1 MNQQELE
8 SVLASLNLS
17 AIHYFDSVGS
27 TNDEAMTW
35 TKNGAN
41 DLSLVV
47 ADEQT
52 MGRGRLDRPW
62 FTPPRTALAF
72 SLILRPTHAEKKL
85 LSRIVGLAALALTDV
100 LQTLGLEPLIKWPN
114 DILLN
119 GRKLAG
125 ILVEASWFQEE
136 AQSIVIGMGVNISK
150 RAVPATDILG
160 FPATSLEN
168 MLGYV
173 PDRNIILHSILANI
187 IALRPH
193 MGTDSFMSSWEK
205 KLAYYGRQVR
215 VEMGGEKSVSGK
227 VIGLESDGSLKLRDD
242 DGKTISVRFGD
253 VRLRLFA

>member
-8 SVLASLNLS
+8 SVLANLNLG
-17 AIHYFDSVGS
+17 AIRFFDSIGS
-27 TNDEAMTW
+27 TNDEAMAW
-35 TKNGAN
+35 VKKGAG

-72 SLILRPTHAEKKL
+72 SLILRPSYTEKPL
-85 LSRIVGLAALALTDV
+85 LPRMVGLAALALADV
-100 LQTLGLEPLIKWPN
+100 LQTLDLTPQIKWPN

-125 ILVEASWFQEE
+125 ILIEATWFEE
-136 AQSIVIGMGVNISK
+136 EVQSIVIGMGVNIAK
-150 RAVPATDILG
+150 AAVPTTDILG

-168 MLGYV
+168 MLGYI
-173 PDRNIILHSILANI
+173 PDRNVILHAILANL

-193 MGTDSFMSSWEK
+193 MGTDAFMSSWEK

-227 VIGLESDGSLKLRDD
+227 VIGLESDGSLKLRGD

>member
-1 MNQQELE
+1 VNQQELE
-8 SVLASLNLS
+8 TMLSNLNLK
-17 AIHYFDSVGS
+17 AIRFFDSIGS
-27 TNDEAMTW
+27 TNDEALAW
-35 TKNGAN
+35 AKAGAG
-41 DLSLVV
+41 DFSLVV

-52 MGRGRLDRPW
+52 LGRGRLDRKW

-72 SLILRPTHAEKKL
+72 SLILRPTYDEKSI
-85 LSRIVGLAALALTDV
+85 LSRTVGLAALALADV
-100 LQTLGLEPLIKWPN
+100 LQSLNLNPQIKWPN

-125 ILVEASWFQEE
+125 ILVEATWSEDE
-136 AQSIVIGMGVNISK
+136 VNSLVIGMGVNIAK
-150 RAVPATDILG
+150 AAVPTTDILG

-168 MLGYV
+168 MLGYI
-173 PDRNIILHSILANI
+173 PDRNVLLHAILANV

-193 MGTDSFMSSWEK
+193 LGTDAFMSTWEK

-227 VIGLESDGSLKLRDD
+227 VIGLEMDGSLRLQGD
-242 DGKTISVRFGD
+242 DGKSIAVRFED

>member
-8 SVLASLNLS
+8 SVLANLNLS
-17 AIHYFDSVGS
+17 AIHYFTSIGS
-27 TNDEAMTW
+27 TNDEALEW
-35 TKNGAN
+35 AKNGAH

-47 ADEQT
+47 AEEQT

-62 FTPPRTALAF
+62 FTPPKTALAF
-72 SLILRPTHAEKKL
+72 SLILRPSDAEKPL
-85 LSRIVGLAALALTDV
+85 LSRIVGLAALALADV
-100 LQTLGLEPLIKWPN
+100 LQTLNLDPQIKWPN

-125 ILVEASWFQEE
+125 ILIEAVWFEDE
-136 AQSIVIGMGVNISK
+136 VQSMVVGMGVNISK
-150 RAVPATDILG
+150 GAVPTTDILG
-160 FPATSLEN
+160 FPATSLES

-173 PDRNIILHSILANI
+173 PDRNVILHAIIANI

-193 MGTDSFMSSWEK
+193 MGTDAFISSWEK

-215 VEMGGEKSVSGK
+215 VEMGGEKSVSGE
-227 VIGLESDGSLKLRDD
+227 VIGLESDGSLKIRDD
-242 DGKTISVRFGD
+242 HGKIIPVRFGD

>member
-8 SVLASLNLS
+8 SVLANLNLS
-17 AIHYFDSVGS
+17 EIRYFDSIGS
-27 TNDEAMTW
+27 TNDEAMAW
-35 TKNGAN
+35 AKNGAR

-52 MGRGRLDRPW
+52 LGRGRLDRPW

-72 SLILRPTHAEKKL
+72 SLILRPSSAEKPL
-85 LSRIVGLAALALTDV
+85 LSRIVGLAALALADV
-100 LQTLGLEPLIKWPN
+100 LQTLNLNPQIKWPN

-125 ILVEASWFQEE
+125 ILIEATWFEDEVQN
-136 AQSIVIGMGVNISK
+136 IVIGMGINIAK
-150 RAVPATDILG
+150 TAVPATDILG
-160 FPATSLEN
+160 FPATSLED
-168 MLGYV
+168 MLGYI
-173 PDRNIILHSILANI
+173 PDRSIILHAILANI

-227 VIGLESDGSLKLRDD
+227 VIGLESDGSLKIRSD

>member
-1 MNQQELE
+1 MNQKELE
-8 SVLASLNLS
+8 SVLATLNLKELRF
-17 AIHYFDSVGS
+17 FDSTGS
-27 TNDEAMTW
+27 TNDEALAW
-35 TKNGAN
+35 AKNGAG

-52 MGRGRLDRPW
+52 LGRGRLDRPW
-62 FTPPRTALAF
+62 FTPPKTALAF
-72 SLILRPTHAEKKL
+72 SLILRPTHEEKPL
-85 LSRIVGLAALALTDV
+85 LSRMVGLAALALSDV
-100 LQTLGLEPLIKWPN
+100 LQTLNLDPQIKWPN
-114 DILLN
+114 DVMLN

-125 ILVEASWFQEE
+125 ILIEATWVEDEVNSL
-136 AQSIVIGMGVNISK
+136 VIGMGINVAK
-150 RAVPATDILG
+150 AAVPATDILG

-173 PDRNIILHSILANI
+173 PDRKVLLHAILANI

-193 MGTDSFMSSWEK
+193 LGTDSFMSAWEK

-227 VIGLESDGSLKLRDD
+227 VVGLESDGSLRLKSD
-242 DGKTISVRFGD
+242 DGKSISVRFGD

>member
-8 SVLASLNLS
+8 SVLANINLS
-17 AIHYFDSVGS
+17 AIHFFDSIGS
-27 TNDEAMTW
+27 TNDEAVAW
-35 TKNGAN
+35 AKKGAR

-62 FTPPRTALAF
+62 FTPPQTALAF
-72 SLILRPTHAEKKL
+72 SLILRPTSAEKPL
-85 LSRIVGLAALALTDV
+85 LSRIVGLAALALADV
-100 LQTLGLEPLIKWPN
+100 LQTLNLTPQIKWPN

-125 ILVEASWFQEE
+125 ILIEATWFEDE
-136 AQSIVIGMGVNISK
+136 VQSIVIGMGLNIAK
-150 RAVPATDILG
+150 AAVPATDILG

-168 MLGYV
+168 NLGYV
-173 PDRNIILHSILANI
+173 PDRNVILHAILANI

-193 MGTDSFMSSWEK
+193 MGTDAFMSSWEK

>member
-8 SVLASLNLS
+8 SVLANLGLS
-17 AIHYFDSVGS
+17 AIRYFDSIGS
-27 TNDEAMTW
+27 TNDEAMKW
-35 TKNGAN
+35 ARQGAR

-52 MGRGRLDRPW
+52 LGRGRLDRPW

-72 SLILRPTHAEKKL
+72 SLILRPTPSEKML
-85 LSRIVGLAALALTDV
+85 LSRSVGLAALALAAV
-100 LQTLGLEPLIKWPN
+100 LQTLNLNPQIKWPN

-125 ILVEASWFQEE
+125 ILIEATWLEDE
-136 AQSIVIGMGVNISK
+136 VQSIVIGLGMNVFK
-150 RAVPATDILG
+150 AAVPTTDVLS
-160 FPATSLEN
+160 FPAISLEHA
-168 MLGYV
+168 LGYA
-173 PDRNIILHSILANI
+173 PDRHVILHAILSNI

-193 MGTDSFMSSWEK
+193 MGTDSFMAAWEK

-227 VIGLESDGSLKLRDD
+227 VIGLESDGSLKIRDD
-242 DGKTISVRFGD
+242 TGKVIPVRFGD
-253 VRLRLFA
+253 VRLRLFT

>member
-8 SVLASLNLS
+8 SVLANLNLN
-17 AIHYFDSVGS
+17 AIHFFDSIGS
-27 TNDEAMTW
+27 TNDEAMEW
-35 TKNGAN
+35 AKKGAR

-72 SLILRPTHAEKKL
+72 SLIIRPTAAEKPI
-85 LSRIVGLAALALTDV
+85 LSRTVGLAALALSDV
-100 LQTLGLEPLIKWPN
+100 LQTLGLDPQIKWPN

-125 ILVEASWFQEE
+125 ILIEATWFEDE
-136 AQSIVIGMGVNISK
+136 VQSMVIGMGINISK
-150 RAVPATDILG
+150 ASVPATDILG
-160 FPATSLEN
+160 FPAISLEN
-168 MLGYV
+168 MLGYA
-173 PDRNIILHSILANI
+173 PDRNVILHAVIANI

-193 MGTDSFMSSWEK
+193 MGTDAFLASWEK

-227 VIGLESDGSLKLRDD
+227 VIGLESDGSLKIRDD
-242 DGKTISVRFGD
+242 NGKVIPVRFGD

>member
-8 SVLASLNLS
+8 TVLANLNLS
-17 AIHYFDSVGS
+17 AIHYFDSIGS
-27 TNDEAMTW
+27 TNDEAHSW
-35 TKNGAN
+35 AKDGAK

-52 MGRGRLDRPW
+52 MGRGRMDRPW
-62 FTPPRTALAF
+62 FTPPKTALAF
-72 SLILRPTHAEKKL
+72 SLILRPTYAEKPL
-85 LSRIVGLAALALTDV
+85 LSRTVGLAALALTDV
-100 LQTLGLEPLIKWPN
+100 LQTLNLDPQIKWPN

-125 ILVEASWFQEE
+125 VLIEATWFEDE
-136 AQSIVIGMGVNISK
+136 VQSIVIGMGINIAK
-150 RAVPATDILG
+150 RSVPSTDILG
-160 FPATSLEN
+160 IPATSLEN
-168 MLGYV
+168 MLGYI
-173 PDRNIILHSILANI
+173 PDRNVILHATIANI

-193 MGTDSFMSSWEK
+193 MGTDSFLSSWEK

-215 VEMGGEKSVSGK
+215 VEMGGEKSISGK
-227 VIGLESDGSLKLRDD
+227 IVGLESDGSLKIRDD

>member
-8 SVLASLNLS
+8 AVLSSLNLS

-27 TNDEAMTW
+27 TNDEALAMAR
-35 TKNGAN
+35 KGAK
-41 DLSLVV
+41 DLTLVV

-62 FTPPRTALAF
+62 FTPPQTALAF
-72 SLILRPTHAEKKL
+72 SLILRPTYAEKAL
-85 LSRIVGLAALALTDV
+85 LSRTVGLAALALSDV
-100 LQTLGLEPLIKWPN
+100 LQTLNLSSQIKWPN

-125 ILVEASWFQEE
+125 ILIEAVWFEDE
-136 AQSIVIGMGVNISK
+136 VISLVIGMGVNVSK
-150 RAVPATDILG
+150 GSVPATDILG
-160 FPATSLEN
+160 FPAISLEGL
-168 MLGYV
+168 LGYL
-173 PDRNIILHSILANI
+173 PDRMIILNAILANI
-187 IALRPH
+187 IALRPQ
-193 MGTDSFMSSWEK
+193 MGTDAFLSSWEK

-227 VIGLESDGSLKLRDD
+227 VVGLESDGSLKLLGD
-242 DGKTISVRFGD
+242 DGKSISVRFGD